1 MKNNNDKKI
10 DSDRKSKRR
19 HSLEYRSKDKD
30 GLDFDKKIENI
41 HKKQFKKRLKEIED
55 EEIWEEWKD
64 EYNI

>member
-30 GLDFDKKIENI
+30 SLDFDKKIENI
-41 HKKQFKKRLKEIED
+41 HKKQFKKKLKEIED